1 MQLSV
6 VQCPMIDS
14 GLAVNMNIGQS
25 VERTGSIL
33 EYSRLH
39 DMTIQAW
46 SPFQQGHF
54 EGPFLGD
61 NEHYAKLNA
70 VIDRIAEKYGVTN
83 TAIAVA
89 WITRHPADMQVILGT
104 MNPQRIKDACAG
116 SEIPL
121 TRPEWY
127 EIYQAAG
134 KLLP

>member
-1 MQLSV
+1 
-6 VQCPMIDS
+6 
-14 GLAVNMNIGQS
+14 MNIGQS

-61 NEHYAKLNA
+61 TEHYAKLNA
-70 VIDRIAEKYGVTN
+70 VMDRIAAKYGVTN

-89 WITRHPADMQVILGT
+89 WITRHPADMQVIHLA
-104 MNPQRIKDACAG
+104 Q
-116 SEIPL
+116 
-121 TRPEWY
+121 
-127 EIYQAAG
+127 
-134 KLLP
+134 